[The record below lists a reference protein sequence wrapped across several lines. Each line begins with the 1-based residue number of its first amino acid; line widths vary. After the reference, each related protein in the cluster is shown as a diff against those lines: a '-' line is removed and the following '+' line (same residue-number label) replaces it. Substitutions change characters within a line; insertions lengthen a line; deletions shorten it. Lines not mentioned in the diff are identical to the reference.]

1 MINVSSDARMSA
13 TIWVAGF
20 LLSCCSVASAADASR
35 WDGGERSAVR
45 LIAGSRAPD
54 GTALRAG
61 IAVRLKPGWHTYWRY
76 PGDAGVPP
84 KFDFKGSDNL
94 KSVEV
99 LWPAPQRL
107 PVETLVSIGYE
118 RDVTFPLKV
127 VPLDPKKPV
136 VLRLSAEYGV
146 CEKLCEPAGAKAELA
161 VTGSSTSLDGAL
173 TAAEAQVPKRIALGA
188 AGPLRITSVKREAG
202 SPRGR
207 VVVEV
212 AAPPGANVDLFAEG
226 PTAAW
231 AFPVPTPIDG
241 APPGSTRFSFELDG
255 APAGA
260 NYENIA
266 ITLTATADQDAIE
279 VTTRLD

>member
-1 MINVSSDARMSA
+1 MMKVSNGARIPA

-20 LLSCCSVASAADASR
+20 LLSLCSAASAADASG

-45 LIAGSRAPD
+45 LIAGSRMPD
-54 GTALRAG
+54 AVMLRAG
-61 IAVRLKPGWHTYWRY
+61 IEIRLKRGWHTYWRY

-94 KSVEV
+94 RSLEV

-118 RDVTFPLKV
+118 RDVTFPLRV
-127 VPLDPKKPV
+127 VPLDPRRPV
-136 VLRLSAEYGV
+136 VLRLNAEYGV
-146 CEKLCEPAGAKAELA
+146 CEKLCEPASARAELA
-161 VTGSSTSLDGAL
+161 VTGDRTSLDGAL
-173 TAAEAQVPKRIALGA
+173 IAAEAQVPMRVKLGTV
-188 AGPLRITSVKREAG
+188 GPLRITSVKREAG

-241 APPGSTRFSFELDG
+241 APPGSKRFAFELDG
-255 APAGA
+255 APPGA
-260 NYENIA
+260 AYENIE
-266 ITLTATADQDAIE
+266 ITLTATAGKDAIE